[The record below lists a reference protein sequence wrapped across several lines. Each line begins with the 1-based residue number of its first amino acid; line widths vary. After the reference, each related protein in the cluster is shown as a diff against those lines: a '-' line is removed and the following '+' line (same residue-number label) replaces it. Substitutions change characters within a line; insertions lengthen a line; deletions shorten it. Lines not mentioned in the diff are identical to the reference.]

1 MQDLGKITI
10 DINEG
15 GGSSGGGAASSDKI
29 QLEDFMPSKSDFA
42 VGMGASLFGPVATA
56 VAIALKKVTEY
67 LIAAAIKIYE
77 AFMKLREWVLKFA
90 DDIRQ
95 YSPELMLADL
105 NNELQMMITKMGAA
119 QMGGRLTAGVVA
131 QEGRVERSL
140 FRMQAYLSTVS
151 AAVVG
156 PIMKAVANIL
166 EYLESWIPKI
176 IDAIGAMIEALG
188 LTIQA
193 MSDILPAGYGGNFF
207 KSLGKEIEKIG
218 NDVRQ
223 VKMNTA
229 PAVNFGDIN
238 KPFINDLR
246 LMGATI

>member
-15 GGSSGGGAASSDKI
+15 GGSSAGGAASSDKI

-56 VAIALKKVTEY
+56 IAIALKKVTEY

-193 MSDILPAGYGGNFF
+193 MSNILPAGYGGSFF

>member
-15 GGSSGGGAASSDKI
+15 DGSSGGGAASSD
-29 QLEDFMPSKSDFA
+29 QLQDILPSKSDLA
-42 VGMGASLFGPVATA
+42 VGMGASLFGPIAAGIA
-56 VAIALKKVTEY
+56 VALKKVTEY
-67 LIAAAIKIYE
+67 LIAAAVKIYQ

-95 YSPELMLADL
+95 YSPAIMLEDL
-105 NNELQMMITKMGAA
+105 NNELQMMTTKMGAA

-151 AAVVG
+151 AAIVG
-156 PIMKAVANIL
+156 PIMKGVANIL

-176 IDAIGAMIEALG
+176 IDAIGAMIEAFG
-188 LTIQA
+188 IGIQA
-193 MSDILPAGYGGNFF
+193 VSNMLPAGYGGNFF
-207 KSLGKEIEKIG
+207 KSLGKDIEKIG

-229 PAVNFGDIN
+229 PAVNYGDLN

>member
-29 QLEDFMPSKSDFA
+29 QLEDFLPSKSDTKVVLSSA
-42 VGMGASLFGPVATA
+42 IIGPAA
-56 VAIALKKVTEY
+56 AGIALLVKKFSEI
-67 LIAAAIKIYE
+67 LIKAATKIYE
-77 AFMKLREWVLKFA
+77 AFMKMREWVLKFA

-105 NNELQMMITKMGAA
+105 NNELQMMTTKMGAA

-193 MSDILPAGYGGNFF
+193 MSNILPAGYGGSFF

>member
-15 GGSSGGGAASSDKI
+15 GGSSAGGAASSDKI
-29 QLEDFMPSKSDFA
+29 QLEDILPSKSDLA
-42 VGMGASLFGPVATA
+42 VGMGASLFGPIAAGIA
-56 VAIALKKVTEY
+56 VALKKVTEY
-67 LIAAAIKIYE
+67 LIAAAVKIYQ

-105 NNELQMMITKMGAA
+105 NNELQMMTTKMGAA

-140 FRMQAYLSTVS
+140 FRMQAYLATVS
-151 AAVVG
+151 AAIVG
-156 PIMKAVANIL
+156 PIMKGVANIL
-166 EYLESWIPKI
+166 EYFEIWIPKI
-176 IDAIGAMIEALG
+176 IDSIGAMIEAFG
-188 LTIQA
+188 VAIQA
-193 MSDILPAGYGGNFF
+193 ASNMLPAGYGGNFF

>member
-15 GGSSGGGAASSDKI
+15 GGSSGGGAASSD
-29 QLEDFMPSKSDFA
+29 QLQDILPSKSDLA
-42 VGMGASLFGPVATA
+42 VGMGASLFGPIAAGIA
-56 VAIALKKVTEY
+56 VALKKVTEY
-67 LIAAAIKIYE
+67 LIAAAVKIYQ

-95 YSPELMLADL
+95 YSPAIMLEDL
-105 NNELQMMITKMGAA
+105 NNELQMMTTKMGAA

-151 AAVVG
+151 AAIVG
-156 PIMKAVANIL
+156 PIMKGVANIL

-176 IDAIGAMIEALG
+176 IDAIGAMIEAFG
-188 LTIQA
+188 IGIQA
-193 MSDILPAGYGGNFF
+193 VSNMLPAGYGGNFF
-207 KSLGKEIEKIG
+207 KSLGKDIEKIG

-229 PAVNFGDIN
+229 PAMNYGDLN

>member
-15 GGSSGGGAASSDKI
+15 GGSSGGGAASSDELQMK
-29 QLEDFMPSKSDFA
+29 DFMPSKSDLKVVMSSA
-42 VGMGASLFGPVATA
+42 IIGPAA
-56 VAIALKKVTEY
+56 AGIALLLKKFGEV
-67 LIAAAIKIYE
+67 LIKAATKIYE
-77 AFMKLREWVLKFA
+77 AFMKMREWVLKFA
-90 DDIRQ
+90 EDIRQ
-95 YSPELMLADL
+95 YSPAIMLADL
-105 NNELQMMITKMGAA
+105 NNELQMMTTKMGAA

-156 PIMKAVANIL
+156 PIMKGVANIL

-176 IDAIGAMIEALG
+176 IDAIGAMIEAFG
-188 LTIQA
+188 IGIQA
-193 MSDILPAGYGGNFF
+193 VSNMLPAGYGGNFF
-207 KSLGKEIEKIG
+207 KSLGKDIEKIG

-229 PAVNFGDIN
+229 PAVNYGDLN